1 MKTAVHNRQRK
12 YAVDRAAVA
21 ALLRAFVPNILKARP
36 ADKWDEISVLLVDD
50 AAIAE
55 INEQAVG
62 HTGPTDVITLEYPP
76 MPGAGEGGV
85 AEVIVNLDAA
95 WTIGPRHRS
104 TPARELALYIAHS
117 CDHLCGL
124 DDATPA
130 ERARMRRRELR
141 WLAALPAIS
150 DGIFAPKIP
159 Y

>member
-1 MKTAVHNRQRK
+1 MKTTVVNRQRK
-12 YAVDRAAVA
+12 YRIDRAAIA
-21 ALLRAFVPNILKARP
+21 NLLRAFVPNIVKARP
-36 ADKWDEISVLLVDD
+36 DDKWDEISVIVLDD
-50 AAIAE
+50 AGIAE
-55 INEQAVG
+55 INGQAVG
-62 HTGPTDVITLEYPP
+62 HAGPTDVITLEYPP

-104 TPARELALYIAHS
+104 TPSRELALYIAHS

-141 WLAALPAIS
+141 WIAALPEIPENV
-150 DGIFAPKIP
+150 FCPK
-159 Y
+159 

>member
-1 MKTAVHNRQRK
+1 MRTAVVNRQRK
-12 YAVDRAAVA
+12 YRIDRAAVA
-21 ALLRAFVPNILKARP
+21 RLLRAFVPKILKARP
-36 ADKWDEISVLLVDD
+36 GDAWDEISVILLDD
-50 AAIAE
+50 AGIAE

-62 HTGPTDVITLEYPP
+62 HVGPTDVITLEYPP

-95 WTIGPRHRS
+95 WTVGPRHGS
-104 TPARELALYIAHS
+104 TPSRELALYIAHS

-141 WLAALPAIS
+141 WLAALGAIPE
-150 DGIFAPKIP
+150 DVFLPKR
-159 Y
+159 